1 VCRTKNK
8 NGYVCRKCRYDESKN
23 TVRYGSV
30 TRLPASYQDDNLKK
44 SRERLAEIRREEQR
58 QRELKRQQEEKE
70 REEQRQ
76 RELKRQQEEKERE
89 EQRQRELKRQQE
101 EKEREE
107 QRQQEES
114 NREQNTYWE
123 DNEPQVEIT
132 YEDVLSDEEEEEFLR
147 SIDESVLRDRKRW
160 RRKKRRRRLAVMLLI
175 AGGVI
180 WKMTAD
186 YDGKV
191 LVSEDGLQYQEHTGG
206 AVITGY
212 QGNDTVCVIPETI
225 GDLMVTAVE
234 EGAFQEMEG
243 VRALHFPQSVE
254 VIEADMWK
262 GSSELV
268 SVRLPESVTR
278 IEQSNIE
285 WTKSQ
290 SMMLFV
296 EEDSYAYRFA
306 LRNELPYVITDSS
319 GVFHLD
325 EETGAVKY
333 SGRMENIR
341 FDSVFAEIDDEVVY
355 IADGVASWQQSGL
368 VDNHGLLCYV
378 DDGKWISD
386 HCGVESFDGRYYYV
400 NHGVV
405 DQEYTGEITYD
416 GRSVQV
422 KNGVIE

>member
-1 VCRTKNK
+1 MRKITWDCPVCRTKNK
-8 NGYVCRKCRYDESKN
+8 NGYICRKCRYDESKN
-23 TVRYGSV
+23 IVRYGSV
-30 TRLPASYQDDNLKK
+30 TRLPASYQDDNRKK

-76 RELKRQQEEKERE
+76 QEEKERE
-89 EQRQRELKRQQE
+89 EQQLKEAEAFFGAEVPSLEEVDSWLDDDDAYIAYRER
-101 EKEREE
+101 R
-107 QRQQEES
+107 R
-114 NREQNTYWE
+114 
-123 DNEPQVEIT
+123 
-132 YEDVLSDEEEEEFLR
+132 
-147 SIDESVLRDRKRW
+147 
-160 RRKKRRRRLAVMLLI
+160 RRKYRRRRLAAVLLI
-175 AGGVI
+175 AGGVF

-186 YDGKV
+186 QDEKV
-191 LVSEDGLQYQEHTGG
+191 LVSGDGLQYREYTGG

-212 QGNDTVCVIPETI
+212 QGDDTVCVIPETI
-225 GDLMVTAVE
+225 GDLIVTAVE
-234 EGAFQEMEG
+234 EGAFQEMKG
-243 VRALHFPQSVE
+243 VRAVHFPPSVE

-325 EETGAVKY
+325 EETGAVSY
-333 SGRMENIR
+333 SGRMNDICL
-341 FDSVFAEIDDEVVY
+341 DGVFVELNDEVVY
-355 IADGVASWQQSGL
+355 IAAGMAARGQCGL
-368 VDNHGLLCYV
+368 VDNNGLLCY
-378 DDGKWISD
+378 ISNGRWVPN
-386 HCGVESFDGRYYYV
+386 CIGVESFDGRYYYMD
-400 NHGVV
+400 HGVV